1 MLPPSTLDDIGKRPD
16 LLETLACLNYVM
28 AVGGLA
34 TKTAADAINT
44 KTTLIN
50 CLGSTE
56 LGAMSQRE
64 VDKEDWAYIDFS
76 PVMGIQFRHYAGD
89 EYELVVVRDAHL
101 ERYQTC
107 FETFPNLQ
115 ELSSHDLFS
124 KHPTKSNHWLYRGR
138 TDDIIGFL
146 NGEKTNPISME
157 GLISSL
163 PEVKS
168 ALVLGQ
174 GRFEAALL
182 IELSKPSH
190 LSVEEKA
197 TLIEHMWPTIQ
208 RANMECPAFAKI
220 SKSHILFT
228 TPEKPMS
235 PAGKGT
241 VQRNLTIARYSAEID
256 ALYHDADDM
265 KDRQIPV
272 EFDITDLEQS
282 VSRVIRRATGN
293 ADIRPE
299 DDFFSRGMDSLQV
312 IQTARLLRLGLE
324 DSGIR
329 PESLAPSTIYT
340 RPTIV
345 QLSAAIEELAQD
357 SRKPTKTDENAR
369 VARMAVMIDKF
380 SASLQPKEARNDI
393 RRETPR
399 VVVLTGSTGA
409 LGSYLLEAFALCE
422 DITHIYCLNRSTE
435 PKQRQAQMSGS
446 RDLAAQWDTQR
457 VEFLTCDFAKSDLGL
472 GHQQYTNILKDVNL
486 IVHNAWQVDFN
497 LSLESYEPVHIQGV
511 RNLIDFAINS
521 HHQARIFFIS
531 SIGTVMNWS
540 AQRKGQVPEEVFDG
554 FSLPPGMGYAES
566 KFVAERLL
574 AIANTKC
581 NIPVSICRVGQIA
594 GPVLGSKGIWSK
606 QEWFPSLTMSS
617 RHLGIIPDTLGNME
631 VINWIPI
638 DIICIIIVELAV
650 QAVAPGIP
658 TARTYHAV
666 NPSVTTWTAI
676 LPYVKTAMHPEPNVV
691 SLATWIKELKASAR
705 SSHTVQDLQAN
716 PALKLIG
723 FYENLLNVDNASAG
737 LETKQ
742 SERASSTLRE
752 LGPIRGEWVTKWMDQ
767 WNTL

>member
-1 MLPPSTLDDIGKRPD
+1 
-16 LLETLACLNYVM
+16 M
-28 AVGGLA
+28 AAGGIV

-50 CLGSTE
+50 ILGTTE
-56 LGAMSQRE
+56 FGAFSQRE
-64 VDKEDWAYIDFS
+64 VDQEDWAYIDFS
-76 PVMGIQFRHYAGD
+76 PVAGIQFRHYAGD
-89 EYELVVVRDAHL
+89 EYEMVVVRDAHL

-107 FETFPNLQ
+107 FETFPDLQ

-138 TDDIIGFL
+138 SDDIIGFL

-182 IELSKPSH
+182 IEPSKPSH

-197 TLIEHMWPTIQ
+197 ALIEHIWPTIQ
-208 RANMECPAFAKI
+208 RANMECPTFAKI

-235 PAGKGT
+235 RASKGT
-241 VQRNLTIARYSAEID
+241 VQRKSTIASYSAEID

-282 VSRVIRRATGN
+282 VSRVLRLATGI

-329 PESLAPSTIYT
+329 SASLAPSTIYT

-345 QLSAAIEELAQD
+345 KLSAAIAELARD
-357 SRKPTKTDENAR
+357 SRIAKKTDEKAR
-369 VARMAVMIDKF
+369 VMRMAVMTDKC
-380 SASLQPKEARNDI
+380 SASLQPEEARNDI
-393 RRETPR
+393 RRDIPR
-399 VVVLTGSTGA
+399 VIVLTGSTGA

-422 DITHIYCLNRSTE
+422 DITHIYCLNRSAE

-446 RDLAAQWDTQR
+446 RGLAAQWDTQR
-457 VEFLTCDFAKSDLGL
+457 VKFLTCDFAKSDLGL
-472 GHQQYTNILKDVNL
+472 GHQQYTNILKDVDL
-486 IVHNAWQVDFN
+486 IIHNAWQVDFN
-497 LSLESYEPVHIQGV
+497 ISLESYEPMHIQGV
-511 RNLIDFAINS
+511 RNLIDFSINS
-521 HHQARIFFIS
+521 HHQAQIFFIS
-531 SIGTVMNWS
+531 SVGTVMNWS
-540 AQRKGQVPEEVFDG
+540 AHRKGQVPEEVFDD
-554 FSLPPGMGYAES
+554 FSLPLGMGYTES

-574 AIANTKC
+574 AIANTRC

-606 QEWFPSLTMSS
+606 QEWFPSLIMSS
-617 RHLGIIPDTLGNME
+617 RHLGIIPDSLGNME
-631 VINWIPI
+631 IIDWIPI
-638 DIICIIIVELAV
+638 DIICTIIVELAL
-650 QAVAPGIP
+650 QPVAQGKS
-658 TARTYHAV
+658 TTRTYHAV

-676 LPYVKTAMHPEPNVV
+676 LPYVKAAMHPEPNVV
-691 SLATWIKELKASAR
+691 SLATWIKELRASAQ
-705 SSHTVQDLQAN
+705 SSYTVQGLQTN
-716 PALKLIG
+716 PALKLID

-737 LETKQ
+737 LETRQ
-742 SERASSTLRE
+742 SERASPTLRE
-752 LGPIRGEWVTKWMDQ
+752 LDPIRGEWVVKWMEQ
-767 WNTL
+767 WNTIGSALRSSA